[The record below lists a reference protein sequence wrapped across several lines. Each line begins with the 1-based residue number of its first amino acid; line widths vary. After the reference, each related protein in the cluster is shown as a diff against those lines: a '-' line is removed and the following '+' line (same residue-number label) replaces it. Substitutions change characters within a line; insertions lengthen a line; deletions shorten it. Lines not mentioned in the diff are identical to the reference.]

1 MSAYSRGAT
10 AMLPL
15 PLSNRM
21 EIATVGRAGG
31 AVDGRNSLAFDE
43 GE

>member
-1 MSAYSRGAT
+1 
-10 AMLPL
+10 
-15 PLSNRM
+15 M